1 MVLIYPIL
9 IYVIDFAS
17 FQGYNGVG
25 YTERSI
31 IMKRLFCLLLA
42 LSLAIPTFALAV
54 SSQKLKELYAS
65 VDTLSGDELLALRDY
80 IDSKIETVPQ
90 EKQTETTYVL
100 NKNTMKFHLENC
112 SSVKSIKDKH
122 RSTYTGSRDDLIAKG
137 YAPCKKCHP

>member
-1 MVLIYPIL
+1 
-9 IYVIDFAS
+9 
-17 FQGYNGVG
+17 
-25 YTERSI
+25 
-31 IMKRLFCLLLA
+31 MKRLFCFLLA

-65 VDTLSGDELLALRDY
+65 VDTLNGDELLALRDY

-122 RSTYTGSRDDLIAKG
+122 RSTYTGSRDDLIARG

>member
-1 MVLIYPIL
+1 M
-9 IYVIDFAS
+9 IDFAS

-25 YTERSI
+25 YTEGSI

-90 EKQTETTYVL
+90 EKQT
-100 NKNTMKFHLENC
+100 
-112 SSVKSIKDKH
+112 
-122 RSTYTGSRDDLIAKG
+122 
-137 YAPCKKCHP
+137 